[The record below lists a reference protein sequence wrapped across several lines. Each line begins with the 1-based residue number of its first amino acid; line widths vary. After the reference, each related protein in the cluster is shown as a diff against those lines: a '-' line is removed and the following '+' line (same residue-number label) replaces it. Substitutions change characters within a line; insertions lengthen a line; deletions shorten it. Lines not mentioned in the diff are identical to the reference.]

1 MPVLALA
8 FMRSYSTFRMPF
20 FPSFGSSGCC
30 CFPVGLVPLI
40 IIGVIIYIIVQNQ
53 QKKDK

>member
-1 MPVLALA
+1 
-8 FMRSYSTFRMPF
+8 MPF

-40 IIGVIIYIIVQNQ
+40 IIGVIIYIVVQSQ
-53 QKKDK
+53 QKKNK